1 MLPASNA
8 NINEYTHTGN
18 NVNQTN
24 PAASLAGKN
33 RRYWRNRMRMHLVES
48 PVYNPERMDGV
59 MNGIVQNIRIEMD
72 KQEMTLSNLA
82 ELADVDCAHLSR
94 VFKGTGRIGLTVL
107 IKVAYVL
114 KISPSE
120 LFPYDFNSRKTN
132 GQRFDE
138 ITKELDLS
146 SSNYLLLFCS
156 DYVKEWRRI
165 KGMASN

>member
-1 MLPASNA
+1 MLPTSNA

-33 RRYWRNRMRMHLVES
+33 RRYRKSRMRMDLVES

-59 MNGIVQNIRIEMD
+59 MD

-165 KGMASN
+165 KEMKG

>member
-1 MLPASNA
+1 MLPAINA
-8 NINEYTHTGN
+8 DINKYTNTEN
-18 NVNQTN
+18 DVKQMDSTA
-24 PAASLAGKN
+24 PLAEKS
-33 RRYWRNRMRMHLVES
+33 RRYRKSKMRMDLVES
-48 PVYNPERMDGV
+48 PIYNPDRMDGV

-72 KQEMTLSNLA
+72 KQDMSLSSLA
-82 ELADVDCAHLSR
+82 DMADVDCAHLSR

-114 KISPSE
+114 NISPGE
-120 LFPYDFNSRKTN
+120 LFPYDFNGRKTN

-156 DYVKEWRRI
+156 NYVKEWHRI
-165 KGMASN
+165 KGMKG